1 MGRPIRVNILGTEYV
16 LKSDEPD
23 ELCEKVARF
32 VKEKFEDISKSAQGL
47 PEKKIA
53 VLVAFNIAEEYFK
66 LLEEK
71 ELTVFRVAKRVR
83 ELTQQIDKA
92 ITKGN
97 L

>member
-71 ELTVFRVAKRVR
+71 ELTVFRVTKRVR

>member
-1 MGRPIRVNILGTEYV
+1 MGRPIRVNILGSEYV

-71 ELTVFRVAKRVR
+71 ELTVFRVTKRVR

>member
-23 ELCEKVARF
+23 ELCEKVAKF

-47 PEKKIA
+47 PEKKLA

-71 ELTVFRVAKRVR
+71 ELTVFRVAKRVK

>member
-1 MGRPIRVNILGTEYV
+1 MGRPIRVDILGTEYV
-16 LKSDEPD
+16 LKSDGPD

-32 VKEKFEDISKSAQGL
+32 VKNKFEDIARNAQGL

-71 ELTVFRVAKRVR
+71 ELTVFRVTKRVK
-83 ELTQQIDKA
+83 EITEQIDRA
-92 ITKGN
+92 ITKGTP
-97 L
+97 